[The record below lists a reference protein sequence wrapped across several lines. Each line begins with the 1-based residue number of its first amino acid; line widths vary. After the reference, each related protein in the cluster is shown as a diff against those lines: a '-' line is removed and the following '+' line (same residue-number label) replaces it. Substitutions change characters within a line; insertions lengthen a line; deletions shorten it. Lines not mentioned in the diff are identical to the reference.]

1 MHLISTVVPVFMVVF
16 VIFFLVRNR
25 KAMGKWEQ
33 QNAHFRMSELSQRMR
48 LQVVEGDPTFNFMIA
63 NNIHGAKRYDK
74 KGGILGAIS
83 GDSVKETRAVLRGE
97 PNGHPTELV
106 FYRRSDID
114 VGVTTRTLS
123 ESYEFRLTIKVARP
137 FAPFE
142 ITLRTPGA
150 YLESPPVM
158 QLPPAYFGDS
168 MLDAKFAL
176 SAADPTVARAVV
188 QALLPLA
195 SMQFFHIRA
204 SEQSISFFATEFG
217 AMPMLNAIEP
227 LQYAM
232 EQMAS
237 ALEGRAMPVMGAAGM
252 MAS

>member
-1 MHLISTVVPVFMVVF
+1 
-16 VIFFLVRNR
+16 
-25 KAMGKWEQ
+25 MGKWEQ
-33 QNAHFRMSELSQRMR
+33 QNAHFRIAELSQRMR
-48 LQVVEGDPTFNFMIA
+48 LQVVEGDPTFNFMTPIST
-63 NNIHGAKRYDK
+63 HVAKRYEN
-74 KGGILGAIS
+74 KGGVLGAIS
-83 GDSVKETRAVLRGE
+83 GDGVKETRAVLRGA

-106 FYRRSDID
+106 YYRRSDVD
-114 VGVTTRTLS
+114 VGVTTTKLS
-123 ESYEFRLTIKVARP
+123 ESYEFRFTMKVARP

-142 ITLRTPGA
+142 ITLRAPG
-150 YLESPPVM
+150 YSLESPPVM
-158 QLPPAYFGDS
+158 QLPPAYFGDP

-176 SAADPTVARAVV
+176 SAADPTVARAIV
-188 QALLPLA
+188 QALPPLA

-217 AMPMLNAIEP
+217 AMHMLNAIEQ

-237 ALEGRAMPVMGAAGM
+237 ALEGRAIPGM